1 MKRLSHSWSH
11 PVVLNTG
18 TLDWESSALTTRP
31 LLLCSKSCFMSCNKL
46 GILFCLWTYSCT
58 TSYLPVMSL
67 KVFCVSLPVPI
78 FFMPRS
84 ASVILIW
91 SFTFSDKSDCDKIN
105 VVLSVIIIIAILIKL
120 LQILWGY
127 ITSFMV
133 ASENTSIGWVCQ
145 VMPLVQSDF
154 SVFDHQYFQKESVD
168 IVGFLHGDSQ
178 EGKIVSETIT
188 LGWFVLAMSASCP
201 ISLPDS
207 LINNIS
213 GRNQF
218 ITNIFAWRYSSREG
232 SKLHC
237 YI

>member
-1 MKRLSHSWSH
+1 
-11 PVVLNTG
+11 
-18 TLDWESSALTTRP
+18 
-31 LLLCSKSCFMSCNKL
+31 
-46 GILFCLWTYSCT
+46 
-58 TSYLPVMSL
+58 
-67 KVFCVSLPVPI
+67 
-78 FFMPRS
+78 
-84 ASVILIW
+84 
-91 SFTFSDKSDCDKIN
+91 
-105 VVLSVIIIIAILIKL
+105 
-120 LQILWGY
+120 
-127 ITSFMV
+127 MV

-201 ISLPDS
+201 ISLPDC